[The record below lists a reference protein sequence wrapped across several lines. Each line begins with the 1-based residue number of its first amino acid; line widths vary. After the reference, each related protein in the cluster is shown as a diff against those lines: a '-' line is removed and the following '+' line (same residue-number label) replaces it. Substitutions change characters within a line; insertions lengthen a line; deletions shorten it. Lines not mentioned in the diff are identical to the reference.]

1 LKIIEEIKVFPIVL
15 KKAPLK
21 SLYDPLLKPI
31 EGIGCSERSALTN
44 KRTKA
49 VLKN

>member
-1 LKIIEEIKVFPIVL
+1 MEEIKVFPIVL

-31 EGIGCSERSALTN
+31 DGMGCSERFAFTSN
-44 KRTKA
+44 RTKA